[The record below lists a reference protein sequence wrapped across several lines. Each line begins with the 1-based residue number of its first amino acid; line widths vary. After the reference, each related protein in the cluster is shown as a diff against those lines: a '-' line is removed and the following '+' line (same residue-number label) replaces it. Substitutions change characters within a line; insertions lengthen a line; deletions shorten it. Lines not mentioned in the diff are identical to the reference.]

1 MPGPAPRGGGGLERG
16 KKKEKPTGGR
26 RTDPPPHSPHTD
38 LSRPLRGVTAGCPAW
53 GDGTPPNLRS
63 SLTSMYFLRGVGG
76 GANVPRDGSA
86 AP

>member
-38 LSRPLRGVTAGCPAW
+38 LSRPLRGVTAGCLAW
-53 GDGTPPNLRS
+53 GDGTPPKPPLFVNFDVFFKGR
-63 SLTSMYFLRGVGG
+63 GG
-76 GANVPRDGSA
+76 GGECPA
-86 AP
+86 